1 VSINL
6 ILDNDDDDDDDD
18 DNDNDDDDDDE
29 RKNDTFASRVSKQ
42 TLERMCSLGEVHGT
56 KVNTYYNSSTWKFSG
71 NYAERET
78 ERGDIV
84 CKDRN
89 PR

>member
-6 ILDNDDDDDDDD
+6 ILDNDDDDNDD
-18 DNDNDDDDDDE
+18 DNDDDDDE

-42 TLERMCSLGEVHGT
+42 MLERMCRSLCEVHGT

-78 ERGDIV
+78 ERGDTV

-89 PR
+89 PC